1 MISTNAK
8 SHSDSEGAPV
18 LKTPWLSGSASALGS
33 ETLEFYSKC
42 EGMGGIV
49 KTHVW
54 RLPVYVVTAPSL
66 IEDVLV
72 RKHRCFIKSAGLRA
86 TQRGFG
92 RGLLTSDRELWRQQ
106 RKIMQPAF
114 QLQRVEQYRRGI
126 ERATDRLLAAFGEG
140 GERNIHRDMTDLC
153 FEALTVSL
161 FGEDMMQHREL
172 VALAA
177 DALHAFHEH
186 YSQWIGTFGGLL
198 FTIFRAASTAVGRP
212 DFVVDPSRLP
222 TSYARRFRD
231 AINDLDEMV
240 RKLV

>member
-1 MISTNAK
+1 MNS
-8 SHSDSEGAPV
+8 APV

-33 ETLEFYSKC
+33 DTLEFYSEC
-42 EGMGGIV
+42 ERIGGIV

-54 RLPVYVVTAPSL
+54 RLPVYVVTDPSL

-72 RKHRCFIKSAGLRA
+72 RKHRCFVKSAGLRA
-86 TQRGFG
+86 TARGFG
-92 RGLLTSDRELWRQQ
+92 QGLLTSDRELWRQQ

-114 QLQRVEQYRRGI
+114 QLHRVEQYRQWI
-126 ERATDRLLAAFGEG
+126 ERATDRLLAGFGDG

-161 FGEDMMQHREL
+161 FGEDMMDQREVVL
-172 VALAA
+172 QAA
-177 DALHAFHEH
+177 EALHHFHEH
-186 YSQWIGTFGGLL
+186 YSKWIGSFGGLL

-222 TSYARRFRD
+222 TSFARRFRGC
-231 AINDLDEMV
+231 NQ
-240 RKLV
+240 RTG